1 MAGRLRDP
9 NPTTSSVSWT
19 MPSHDDGAITVS
31 QEEAT
36 SPALSYCLP
45 SLQVLHI
52 IPASDGVAQPVGI
65 HRTERRS
72 GGTVAAPLH

>member
-19 MPSHDDGAITVS
+19 MQSHDDGAITVS

-36 SPALSYCLP
+36 SPASSYCLP
-45 SLQVLHI
+45 LFASLAHNAGKRWRCSTSWDT
-52 IPASDGVAQPVGI
+52 PHRAS
-65 HRTERRS
+65 ER
-72 GGTVAAPLH
+72 TVAAPLH